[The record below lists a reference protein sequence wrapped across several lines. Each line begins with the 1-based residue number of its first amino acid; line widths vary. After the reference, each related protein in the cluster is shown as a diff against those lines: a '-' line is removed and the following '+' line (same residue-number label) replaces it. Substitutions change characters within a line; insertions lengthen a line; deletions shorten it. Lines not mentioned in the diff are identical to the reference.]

1 MLLSILKT
9 FLVKELPAFLALLM
23 LVCPAFGQQFII
35 IDGGAYRGTELD
47 LAAKSPQKIASLH
60 VLPNGDLSIPRA
72 IDGHYY
78 VTGFVN
84 GFPVVF
90 LVDTGAHTTS
100 LPLVVAR
107 NAGIRAGK
115 VLVSSTAAGKEPG
128 ALSDGNTVR
137 VGSFV
142 VSGVP
147 VLVFQHLEMP
157 IVGMDV
163 LNRFQMAFSD
173 GLMILRRPSN

>member
-1 MLLSILKT
+1 
-9 FLVKELPAFLALLM
+9 
-23 LVCPAFGQQFII
+23 
-35 IDGGAYRGTELD
+35 
-47 LAAKSPQKIASLH
+47 
-60 VLPNGDLSIPRA
+60 
-72 IDGHYY
+72 
-78 VTGFVN
+78 
-84 GFPVVF
+84 